1 MAKLSSVVKNEK
13 RKKMVLKQLKIRKE
27 LKAKVID
34 ENISDEQREL
44 AQKKLQK
51 LNRNGNPIR
60 VRNRCVI
67 TGRSRAY
74 YRKFG
79 LCRIKFRELALEGM
93 IPGVTKA
100 SW

>member
-1 MAKLSSVVKNEK
+1 MAKVSTINRNKK
-13 RKKMVLKQLKIRKE
+13 RIKMANRQEPIRKE
-27 LKAKVID
+27 LRVQALD
-34 ENISDEQREL
+34 EKLSDEER
-44 AQKKLQK
+44 AAARTKLQK
-51 LNRNGNPIR
+51 LPRNGSATR
-60 VRNRCVI
+60 VRVRCSI
-67 TGRSRAY
+67 TGRGRGN